1 MRTFIL
7 MTFLLSSL
15 LLALGQDAPAPAY
28 GLSGDHA
35 SDDAMVL
42 PAMVSGDSES
52 ALFPAEGE
60 RSNYLNA
67 GLSFGTAYDD
77 NTLGTAT
84 NPVGDLSFTVAPFV
98 SIEQTRARLR
108 WQADY
113 APGFTFYRRLSDRN
127 QDDQNLSAGFE
138 YRLTEHMTMR
148 LKDAFLKSSNFL
160 GGLAQTQQSPF
171 GVLQQ
176 SNSTLI
182 TPVTNRVSN
191 TGSAEVTYQFG
202 PNSVVGARGISN
214 ELLFPDSVQTA
225 GLADSH
231 SQSAEGF
238 LTHRLARIHWVGVT
252 YHFQRILTDMNE
264 ARNSSHAVLATYTID
279 FTPTMSLSV
288 FAGPQYSGSSSQ
300 LAPASAKWLPAVG
313 MTYNWQ
319 TTRSA
324 FTVGAAHRIS
334 DGGGLQGAVQLTS
347 FESSFRYEWA
357 RRWTLRLGGSYGRNE
372 LIQTI
377 GLPLQDLASLIG
389 LVSVSHQIGEHLSVE
404 AGYVRAHQRAL
415 GASVVSS
422 YDRNRPQ
429 ITISYSFSRPLG
441 R

>member
-1 MRTFIL
+1 MRNFLLVI
-7 MTFLLSSL
+7 FLLSSFS
-15 LLALGQDAPAPAY
+15 LALGQEAPAPAY
-28 GLSGDHA
+28 GLSGDRA
-35 SDDAMVL
+35 SDDELVV

-84 NPVGDLSFTVAPFV
+84 NPVGDTSFTVAPFI

-113 APGFTFYRRLSDRN
+113 APGFTFYRQLSQRN
-127 QDDQNLSAGFE
+127 QDDQNLSVGLE
-138 YRLTEHMTMR
+138 YRLTQHVTMR

-160 GGLAQTQQSPF
+160 GGLAQAQQSPF
-171 GVLQQ
+171 GTLQQ
-176 SNSTLI
+176 SNPTLI

-202 PNSVVGARGISN
+202 PNSLVGARGISN
-214 ELLFPDSVQTA
+214 ELFFPDSVQTT

-231 SQSAEGF
+231 SQAAEGF
-238 LTHRLARIHWVGVT
+238 ITHRIARTHWIGVT
-252 YHFQRILTDMNE
+252 YHFQQILTDVNE
-264 ARNSSHAVLATYTID
+264 ARNSSQAVLATYTMNV
-279 FTPTMSLSV
+279 TPAMTLSV
-288 FAGPQYSGSSSQ
+288 FAGPQYSNSSSQ

-313 MTYNWQ
+313 MNYNWE
-319 TTRSA
+319 TTRCA
-324 FTVGAAHRIS
+324 FMAGASHRIS

-357 RRWTLRLGGSYGRNE
+357 RKWTLRVGGSYGRNE
-372 LIQTI
+372 LIETF
-377 GLPLQDLASLIG
+377 GLPSQDVASLIG
-389 LVSVSHQIGEHLSVE
+389 LVSVSHQIGEHLSIE
-404 AGYVRAHQRAL
+404 AGYVRAHQQAL
-415 GASVVSS
+415 GSSVVSS

-429 ITISYSFSRPLG
+429 ITITYSFSRPLG